1 IGERQDDETALV
13 FLHARYYDP
22 AWGLF
27 LSPDPVSPAL
37 PGVGTNRYAYGLNN
51 PISWTDRSGLIS
63 DSDTCSTTATGGE
76 SQGPNGT
83 PSFDMDVGCASP
95 NGGTS
100 LPGDPP
106 GLYRSPRAGFM
117 PERPRDEKDPK
128 EKPSKPSDGEKTDPN
143 KDCTW
148 TPGCQSP

>member
-1 IGERQDDETALV
+1 RGNSVSVYPLGDDFAIANNTVIQYVTAPGLGVVAKRVGGQTFWVHGDRLGSIQTMTDASGGEVERRSYRPWGETINRTGSQPDARGWIGERQDDETALV

-63 DSDTCSTTATGGE
+63 D
-76 SQGPNGT
+76 
-83 PSFDMDVGCASP
+83 
-95 NGGTS
+95 
-100 LPGDPP
+100 
-106 GLYRSPRAGFM
+106 
-117 PERPRDEKDPK
+117 
-128 EKPSKPSDGEKTDPN
+128 
-143 KDCTW
+143 
-148 TPGCQSP
+148 